1 MSKTLK
7 LEAKTP
13 KKKLLKKAMT
23 KTRKSVFVLLK
34 TFFLSFYLNF
44 CP

>member
-13 KKKLLKKAMT
+13 KKKLLKMT
-23 KTRKSVFVLLK
+23 MAKTRISD
-34 TFFLSFYLNF
+34 FFY
-44 CP
+44 